1 MQKEQSHPDFKHC
14 ISCAW
19 CQWRG
24 SGWHVDQEPSDYEE
38 MCHVCFN
45 YCYNPVKSVGQDG
58 VVGIATSSTG
68 WTDRGSNP
76 GRGETFRIREDWLW
90 VPGLFPRGKATVA
103 WPWPSTQSIVE
114 VKEKVELYFYS
125 PSHFISS
132 RSTFILS
139 YYLRVDFPSGLFRT
153 GFPTKILTFSHH
165 SYMPKIPLISSSCR
179 SIILKKKKNTH
190 THTHTQ
196 VQRTLKTTSWIETSG
211 TLIFT
216 ARNPGR
222 RQNDKVPQTNIH
234 IFNNIDVLSLFMS
247 WTKHTFQTARHSM
260 LCIQRV
266 VLPFKRNLS
275 CHLLTIAANHLQRL
289 AKWARQG
296 TVNIQTARTPF
307 CRQRENG
314 CKTLP
319 NVLLKYLLF

>member
-58 VVGIATSSTG
+58 VVGIATRSTG

-76 GRGETFRIREDWLW
+76 GRGETFQIREDWLW

-103 WPWPSTQSIVE
+103 WPWPSTPSIVE

-132 RSTFILS
+132 RSIFILS
-139 YYLRVDFPSGLFRT
+139 YYLRVDFPNGLFRA
-153 GFPTKILTFSHH
+153 GFPTKILTVFLLSFIRAKNPTHLVLLSFDH
-165 SYMPKIPLISSSCR
+165 PN
-179 SIILKKKKNTH
+179 KKKTYKFNAH
-190 THTHTQ
+190 SKKQ
-196 VQRTLKTTSWIETSG
+196 AELK
-211 TLIFT
+211 LL
-216 ARNPGR
+216 
-222 RQNDKVPQTNIH
+222 
-234 IFNNIDVLSLFMS
+234 VL
-247 WTKHTFQTARHSM
+247 
-260 LCIQRV
+260 
-266 VLPFKRNLS
+266 
-275 CHLLTIAANHLQRL
+275 
-289 AKWARQG
+289 
-296 TVNIQTARTPF
+296 
-307 CRQRENG
+307 
-314 CKTLP
+314 
-319 NVLLKYLLF
+319 